1 MKESVRREFLAELPV
16 LARDFVQLLGVLIS
30 NRAVLLPMG
39 SLANRYFDNFA
50 QQREKIDEA
59 LDGKFGHLFPATV
72 LDRFLERSKQ
82 ASFQNQF
89 NGFFFGES
97 QISEH
102 VPLPLVSAAC
112 VMGIAPS
119 AASASQYIDRSL
131 AVH

>member
-59 LDGKFGHLFPATV
+59 LDGKSCHLT
-72 LDRFLERSKQ
+72 S
-82 ASFQNQF
+82 
-89 NGFFFGES
+89 
-97 QISEH
+97 
-102 VPLPLVSAAC
+102 
-112 VMGIAPS
+112 
-119 AASASQYIDRSL
+119 
-131 AVH
+131 